1 MKKIF
6 LLLLSISLLIPNS
19 VFASPPP
26 RELILVE
33 EYEESRRSAAVE
45 IVENVP
51 IDKVWTITFSKEV
64 DYDSAREHIVIED
77 VADGTKVP
85 IEIRSIQSEVKV
97 NALEGYQPGREYV
110 LKIVEGLKEAN
121 GNSTLK
127 NTVLHKF
134 RTIAMKESTDS
145 EVVYRS
151 GHFEHDYFEIVKKWG
166 NTYILQG
173 KTKIPGSS
181 VTLGYRKRNGKK
193 EKYAYLAMTE
203 IDSDRRYQ
211 IPINKEFGKEDVS
224 LSFWIDGVQSGKV
237 DFIIEDGIYT
247 FPQPE
252 MLSHN
257 LAMRKTV
264 GDPNDPKYLDLSAF
278 SPEDLR
284 ELQEKAA
291 EIVGTETDP
300 YEKTVLIHDWV
311 ANNIYYDYDAYHSE
325 NIPEER
331 GNAMWVLR
339 NRMAVC
345 EGYTRL
351 FNALLRTQN
360 IPCVL
365 SSGVARHYPAKW
377 SDMDQNKS
385 NHAWSEVYVDGRW
398 ILVDVT
404 WDSMCELERG
414 VKTTEP
420 CRYTYFDPID
430 EVLADEHRILEYESN

>member
-1 MKKIF
+1 MLIMKKIF
-6 LLLLSISLLIPNS
+6 LLLLTVLLLIPDS
-19 VFASPPP
+19 ALACPPP
-26 RELILVE
+26 EPVLIE
-33 EYEESRRSAAVE
+33 EYEDFRRAATVE
-45 IVENVP
+45 IVDNVP

-97 NALEGYQPGREYV
+97 NAIEGYQPGREYV

-121 GNSTLK
+121 GKSTLK

-134 RTIAMKESTDS
+134 RTAVVEDLADFD
-145 EVVYRS
+145 VVYKSSNFRQ
-151 GHFEHDYFEIVKKWG
+151 DYFEIVKKRG
-166 NTYILQG
+166 NTYVLQG
-173 KTKIPGSS
+173 RTKIPGSR
-181 VTLGYRKRNGKK
+181 VRLGYLDENRSV
-193 EKYAYLAMTE
+193 YPIFASAE
-203 IDSDRRYQ
+203 IDADRRYQ
-211 IPINKEFGKEDVS
+211 IPINREFGKTDVS
-224 LSFWIDGVQSGKV
+224 LAFWIDDVYSGTV
-237 DFIIEDGIYT
+237 DFTVKDGIYT
-247 FPQPE
+247 FSQPE

-264 GDPNDPKYLDLSAF
+264 GDPNDPKYLDLSKF

-284 ELQEKAA
+284 ALQEKAA

-300 YEKTVLIHDWV
+300 YEKAVLIHDWV
-311 ANNIYYDYDAYHSE
+311 ANNVYYDRDAYYS
-325 NIPEER
+325 
-331 GNAMWVLR
+331 GNVSRELGDVMWVFR
-339 NRMAVC
+339 NRTAVC
-345 EGYTRL
+345 AGYTGL

-360 IPCVL
+360 IPCVY
-365 SSGVARHYPAKW
+365 SSGAARQYSEKW
-377 SDMDQNKS
+377 SDIDQS
-385 NHAWSEVYVDGRW
+385 DTNHAWSEVYVDGRW